1 MGNILGLDLGTN
13 SIGWAVVQSDNE
25 GKPCA
30 IKAAGSRIIPMDAAV
45 LGDFA
50 KGTTKS
56 QTADRTF
63 FRSTR
68 RMIERHKQRR
78 QRLLRVLNV
87 LGFLPEHFKSE
98 IDFVKHL
105 GQFTNGQEP
114 KIAWC
119 KDETGQFTFM
129 FKDSYNEM
137 LADFAKNQPSL
148 LSDDRKIPYDWT
160 IYYLRKK
167 GLTQK
172 LQNEELAW
180 LLLHFNQKRG
190 YYQLRDE
197 SLNDQADDPTKL
209 VEYYKLKVVDVQPT
223 EEKKGTATWY
233 NVILENGMIYR
244 RPSDTPLD
252 WVGKEKEFIVT
263 TPLEKDG
270 TPKKD
275 KEGNIR
281 RSFSVPKDDDWTLI
295 KTRTENDIQ
304 SSGKTVG
311 EFIYDSL
318 LSNPSQK
325 IIGKL
330 VRTVERKFYV
340 SELQKILS
348 CQEKLNPA
356 LQDASLYAACINELY
371 PRNEAHRNNIQ
382 SKDFV
387 HLFVNDILFYQ
398 RPLKSKKSEIQD
410 CPFETYQYIDKKTGE
425 VLPTHPKCIA
435 KSHPL
440 YQEFRVWQFL
450 SNLKIYQR
458 ESVVNGKTI
467 FDEDVTSKLISDA
480 KKYEVV
486 FEWLYSQKEV
496 TQDALLKQLVGNK
509 EYKKCRWNYVEDK
522 VYPCNPTRHMIV
534 SYFKKAEIPQEK
546 YLTLCDDEHIT
557 ALWHILYSIKDTK
570 ELEKALSKYAQK
582 NDLPDTFVKT
592 FLKVPAFKSEYGAYS
607 YKALN
612 KLLPLMRM
620 GKRWDESSISAETH
634 SRIDNLIDGVVD
646 DTIPERVRNLTAGMR
661 SVDQFQ
667 GLPVW
672 LATYVVYGRHSESSD
687 SQKWNSPKDIDI
699 YLNNFKQHSLR
710 NPIVEQVV
718 LETLRVVRDI
728 WEKHGQIDEIHVE
741 MGREIKNTN
750 EQRAQAT
757 RRILENENTNIRIKM
772 LLQEFINPEYQIEN
786 VRPYSPS
793 QQDLLKI
800 YEEGVLSDATIEMPE
815 DVVAIFK
822 KMNTAKV
829 PTKSEF
835 MRYKLWLEQKYR
847 SPYTGEIIPLG
858 KLFTSAYEIEHVI
871 PQSLYFDDSLSNK
884 VICESEVNKL
894 KTNQLAYTFIKENHG
909 RKVTLTYGKTVEV
922 FSLDDYEAF
931 VKEHYAKNAAKM
943 KKLLMDDLP
952 DEFISRQLN
961 DSRYISKL
969 IKGLL
974 SNVVREV
981 NGKGEAEPEA
991 TSKNVITCVGSITD
1005 RLKKDWGMNDVWN
1018 QIIYP
1023 RFERM
1028 NRLTDSEK
1036 FGKWEN
1042 KDGKRVFQTN
1052 VPLEYLKGFSKK
1064 RIDHRH
1070 HAMDAIVI
1078 ACASRN
1084 IVNYLN
1090 NESAT
1095 KNAKI
1100 SREDLK
1106 HLLCHKRKTDD
1117 QGNYQWVIDKP
1128 WDTFTE
1134 DSLKTVNDI
1143 VVSFKQNLRIINKTM
1158 NYYQH
1163 YDATGKKASEKQSKG
1178 ENWAIRK
1185 PMHKDTVYGR
1195 VNLRR
1200 IKEVKLNVAIE
1211 NAKMIVDKVLKS
1223 KIYELR
1229 KDHFT
1234 DKQIAIYFK
1243 DNLKAWPDLNVNK
1256 VPVYY
1261 FTDDTKEPLAATR
1274 FLKDLVSVFSDAK
1287 TVDKA
1292 LAKIEQITDTGI
1304 QKILKNHL
1312 EAKGNNPELA
1322 FSADGI
1328 DEMNANIVQLNNG
1341 KRHLPIYKVRMYE
1354 PLGNKFNVGTTGAK
1368 TKKYVEA
1375 AKGTNLFFAIYADA
1389 DGKRSYETIPLNVVI
1404 EREKAGEKPAPSM
1417 NEKGDKLLFCLSPG
1431 DLVYVPTREE
1441 VESGVGHYEIT
1452 ASRIYKMVSSTG
1464 NRCYFIPYYVA
1475 SSIIDKIEY
1484 TSLNKVEF
1492 SIEENEKDS
1501 MSIKAVCVPIKF
1513 NRLGEMEK
1521 R

>member
-13 SIGWAVVQSDNE
+13 SIGWAVVHSNQE

-50 KGTTKS
+50 KGNTKS
-56 QTADRTF
+56 QTAERTSY
-63 FRSTR
+63 RSTR
-68 RMIERHKQRR
+68 KMIERRKQRR

-87 LGFLPEHFKSE
+87 LGFLPDHFKSE
-98 IDFVKHL
+98 IDFEKRL
-105 GQFTNGQEP
+105 GHFNAGEEP
-114 KIAWC
+114 KIAWR
-119 KDETGQFTFM
+119 KDETGKFCFL

-137 LADFAKNQPSL
+137 LADFAKNQPL
-148 LSDDRKIPYDWT
+148 LISDDKKIPYDWT

-172 LQNEELAW
+172 LRNEELAW

-197 SLNDQADDPTKL
+197 SLDDVADDPTKL
-209 VEYYKLKVVDVQPT
+209 VEYYKLKVLDVQAT
-223 EEKKGTATWY
+223 DDKKGNSIWY

-244 RPSDTPLD
+244 RASETPLD

-263 TPLEKDG
+263 TQLEKDG

-281 RSFSVPKDDDWTLI
+281 RSFSAPKENDWTLI
-295 KTRTENDIQ
+295 KTRTEKDIQ

-318 LSNPSQK
+318 LNDPSQK

-340 SELQKILS
+340 SELQKILL

-356 LQDASLYAACINELY
+356 LQDSNLYAACINELY
-371 PRNEAHRNNIQ
+371 PRNEAHKNNIQ

-387 HLFVNDILFYQ
+387 YLFVNDILFYQ

-410 CPFETYQYIDKKTGE
+410 CPFESYQYIDKNTGE

-458 ESVVNGKTI
+458 EKIINGKTI
-467 FDEDVTSKLISDA
+467 FDDDVTPNLIPDA
-480 KKYEVV
+480 NKYEELFV
-486 FEWLYSQKEV
+486 WLYQQKEV
-496 TQDALLKQLVGNK
+496 SQDALLKHIVGNK
-509 EYKKCRWNYVEDK
+509 EYKKYRWNYVEDK
-522 VYPCNPTRHMIV
+522 VYPCNTTRQLII
-534 SYFKKAEIPQEK
+534 SFFKKAEISEEK
-546 YLTLCDDEHIT
+546 YLPLCDDEHIV
-557 ALWHILYSIKDTK
+557 ALWHILYSINDTK
-570 ELEKALSKYAQK
+570 ELEKALTKYAQK
-582 NDLPDTFVKT
+582 NDLPDSFVT
-592 FLKVPAFKSEYGAYS
+592 SFLKMPAFKSEYGAYS
-607 YKALN
+607 FKALN
-612 KLLPLMRM
+612 KILPLMRM
-620 GKRWDESSISAETH
+620 GKRWDENNISPETRK
-634 SRIDNLIDGVVD
+634 RIDNLIDGVVD
-646 DTIPERVRNLTAGMR
+646 ENISERVRNLTSGFR
-661 SVDQFQ
+661 SISQFQ

-687 SQKWNSPKDIDI
+687 VQKWNEPNDIDI

-728 WEKHGQIDEIHVE
+728 WKEHGRIDEVHVE
-741 MGREIKNTN
+741 MGRELKSTN
-750 EQRAQAT
+750 EQRALAT
-757 RRILENENTNIRIKM
+757 KRILENENTNIRIKM
-772 LLQEFINPEYQIEN
+772 LLQEFLNPEYEIDN

-800 YEEGVLSDATIEMPE
+800 YEEGVLSDGTIEMPE
-815 DVVAIFK
+815 DVVNIFK
-822 KMNTAKV
+822 KMNSAKV

-847 SPYTGEIIPLG
+847 SPYTGEVIPLG
-858 KLFTSAYEIEHVI
+858 KLFTAAYEIEHVI

-884 VICESEVNKL
+884 VICETEVNKL
-894 KTNQLAYTFIKENHG
+894 KTNQLAYNFIKENHG

-922 FSLDDYEAF
+922 FSLADYEDF
-931 VKEHYAKNAAKM
+931 VKEHYSKNAPKM
-943 KKLLMDDLP
+943 RKLLMDDLP
-952 DEFISRQLN
+952 DEFITRQLN

-974 SNVVREV
+974 SNIVRES
-981 NGKGEAEPEA
+981 NEKGDVESEA

-1018 QIIYP
+1018 QIVYP
-1023 RFERM
+1023 RFERL
-1028 NRLTDSEK
+1028 NRLTDTDQ

-1042 KDGKRVFQTN
+1042 KDGKRVFQTQ
-1052 VPLEYLKGFSKK
+1052 VPLEYSKGFSKK

-1117 QGNYQWVIDKP
+1117 RGNYQWIIDKP
-1128 WDTFTE
+1128 WESFTE
-1134 DSLKTVNDI
+1134 DSLRVISNI
-1143 VVSFKQNLRIINKTM
+1143 VVSFKQNQRIINKTM

-1163 YDATGKKASEKQSKG
+1163 YDAAGKKVFEKQKKG

-1185 PMHKDTVYGR
+1185 PMHKETVFGR
-1195 VNLRR
+1195 VNLR
-1200 IKEVKLNVAIE
+1200 KVKDVRLGVAIA
-1211 NAKMIVDKVLKS
+1211 NAKMIVDKTLKS

-1229 KDHFT
+1229 KLYFN
-1234 DKQIAIYFK
+1234 DKQIEKYFK
-1243 DNLKAWPDLNVNK
+1243 DNLKAWPDLNINK

-1261 FTDDTKEPLAATR
+1261 FTDDTKEPMAATR
-1274 FLKDLVSVFSDAK
+1274 FMNDLVSIFSGIK

-1292 LAKIEQITDTGI
+1292 LEKIEQITDTGI
-1304 QKILKNHL
+1304 QKILRNHL

-1328 DEMNANIVQLNNG
+1328 DEMNANIVELNNG
-1341 KRHLPIYKVRMYE
+1341 KKHLPIYKVRKYE
-1354 PLGNKFNVGTTGAK
+1354 TLGNKFSVGNIGAK
-1368 TKKYVEA
+1368 SKKYVEA

-1389 DGKRSYETIPLNVVI
+1389 EGKRSYETLPLNVAI
-1404 EREKAGEKPAPSM
+1404 EREKVGEKPAPAT
-1417 NEKGDKLLFCLSPG
+1417 NENGDKLLFCLSPG
-1431 DLVYVPTREE
+1431 DLVYVPTKEE
-1441 VESGVGHYEIT
+1441 VESGIQHFEK
-1452 ASRIYKMVSSTG
+1452 SSDRIYKMVSSTG
-1464 NRCYFIPYYVA
+1464 NEAHFVPFSVA
-1475 SSIIDKIEY
+1475 SIIVEGLEFGSMNKMGRSIDGI
-1484 TSLNKVEF
+1484 
-1492 SIEENEKDS
+1492 
-1501 MSIKAVCVPIKF
+1501 MIKNVCIPVKF
-1513 NRLGEMEK
+1513 NRLGELEK

>member
-13 SIGWAVVQSDNE
+13 SIGWAVIQSNEE

-30 IKAAGSRIIPMDAAV
+30 IKAAGSRIIPLDAAV

-50 KGTTKS
+50 KGNTKS
-56 QTADRTF
+56 QTAERTF
-63 FRSTR
+63 YRSTR
-68 RMIERHKQRR
+68 KMIERRKLRR

-87 LGFLPEHFKSE
+87 LGFLPEHFKSD
-98 IDFVKHL
+98 IDFEKHL
-105 GQFTNGQEP
+105 GQFINGQEP
-114 KIAWC
+114 KIAWH

-137 LADFAKNQPSL
+137 LADFAKNQPAL
-148 LSDDRKIPYDWT
+148 LSDDKKIPYDWT

-209 VEYYKLKVVDVQPT
+209 VEYYKLKVVDVQQT
-223 EEKKGTATWY
+223 DEKKGTATWY

-275 KEGNIR
+275 KDGNIR
-281 RSFSVPKDDDWTLI
+281 RSFSVPKENDWTLI

-311 EFIYDSL
+311 MFIYDSL

-382 SKDFV
+382 NKDFV

-458 ESVVNGKTI
+458 ENVVNGKTV
-467 FDEDVTSKLISDA
+467 FDEDVTNSMIPDA
-480 KKYEVV
+480 KRYEEV

-509 EYKKCRWNYVEDK
+509 EYKKYRWNYVEDK

-534 SYFKKAEIPQEK
+534 SYFKKAEISQEK
-546 YLTLCDDEHIT
+546 YLSLCDDEHIT
-557 ALWHILYSIKDTK
+557 TLWHILYSIKDTK

-620 GKRWDESSISAETH
+620 GKRWDESSISVETR

-646 DTIPERVRNLTAGMR
+646 DKISERVRNLTVGMR

-672 LATYVVYGRHSESSD
+672 LATYLVYGRHSESSD
-687 SQKWNSPKDIDI
+687 NQKWNSPKDIDI

-741 MGREIKNTN
+741 MGRELKSTN

-800 YEEGVLSDATIEMPE
+800 YEEGVLSDGTIEMPE
-815 DVVAIFK
+815 DIENIFK

-829 PTKSEF
+829 PTKTEF

-858 KLFTSAYEIEHVI
+858 KLFTSSYEIEHVI
-871 PQSLYFDDSLSNK
+871 PQSLYFDDSFSNK

-894 KTNQLAYTFIKENHG
+894 KTNQLAYNFIKENHG
-909 RKVTLTYGKTVEV
+909 RKVTLTYGKTVEI
-922 FSLDDYEAF
+922 FSLADYEDF
-931 VKEHYAKNAAKM
+931 VKEHYSNNKAKM

-974 SNVVREV
+974 SNIVREEI
-981 NGKGEAEPEA
+981 KEGELESEA

-1018 QIIYP
+1018 QIVYP
-1023 RFERM
+1023 RFERL
-1028 NRLTDSEK
+1028 NRLTETDH

-1042 KDGKRVFQTN
+1042 VEGKRIFRTTI
-1052 VPLEYLKGFSKK
+1052 PLEYQKGFSKK

-1106 HLLCHKRKTDD
+1106 HMLCHKRKPDN

-1128 WDTFTE
+1128 WSTFTE
-1134 DSLKTVNDI
+1134 DSLRVISGI

-1163 YDATGKKASEKQSKG
+1163 YDAAGKKSIEKQSKG
-1178 ENWAIRK
+1178 DNWAIRK
-1185 PMHKDTVYGR
+1185 QMHGETVFGR
-1195 VNLRR
+1195 VNLRK
-1200 IKEVKLNVAIE
+1200 IKEVKLSVAIAD
-1211 NAKMIVDKVLKS
+1211 AKMLVDQALKS
-1223 KIYELR
+1223 KVFELR
-1229 KDHFT
+1229 KMHFT
-1234 DKQIAIYFK
+1234 DKQIGVYFK
-1243 DNLKAWPDLNVNK
+1243 DNLKAWPNLNINK

-1274 FLKDLVSVFSDAK
+1274 FANDLVSVFSGIK
-1287 TVDKA
+1287 TADKA
-1292 LAKIEQITDTGI
+1292 LEKIEQITDTGI
-1304 QKILKNHL
+1304 QQILRRHL
-1312 EAKGNNPELA
+1312 EAKGNDPELA

-1328 DEMNANIVQLNNG
+1328 DEMNANIVLLNNG
-1341 KRHLPIYKVRMYE
+1341 KKHMPIYKVRKYE
-1354 PLGNKFNVGTTGAK
+1354 TLGKKFNVGYVGAK
-1368 TKKYVEA
+1368 TKKYVQA
-1375 AKGTNLFFAIYADA
+1375 AKDTNLFFAVYADA
-1389 DGKRSYETIPLNVVI
+1389 EGKRSYETIPLNVVI
-1404 EREKAGEKPAPSM
+1404 EREKAGEKPAPAV
-1417 NEKGDKLLFCLSPG
+1417 NENGDNLLFCLSPG
-1431 DLVYVPTREE
+1431 DLVYVPTKEE
-1441 VESGVGHYEIT
+1441 VESGFVHFEIT
-1452 ASRIYKMVSSTG
+1452 ANRLYKMVSSSG
-1464 NRCYFIPYYVA
+1464 PQCFFIPYQVA
-1475 SSIIDKIEY
+1475 SPIIDKFEY
-1484 TSLNKVEF
+1484 SVLNKAEKSVDNLMIK
-1492 SIEENEKDS
+1492 SI
-1501 MSIKAVCVPIKF
+1501 CVPVIYS
-1513 NRLGEMEK
+1513 RLGELVK